1 MRRGAPTVRLGVPK
15 FERTDRFHANE
26 RCRSDGRSHAL
37 LVEAH
42 VEADLHVYEGMW
54 HAFFIYPELPE
65 SAAAYSV
72 IVRFFD
78 KHLGS

>member
-1 MRRGAPTVRLGVPK
+1 MRRGAPTVRLGAPK

-26 RCRSDGRSHAL
+26 TPCAGHGQFD
-37 LVEAH
+37 
-42 VEADLHVYEGMW
+42 
-54 HAFFIYPELPE
+54 PELPE